1 MIAVSEVDLG
11 VAAGEVHVFAGEN
24 GAGKSTLMKM
34 VAQIEAPTSGTIEIG
49 GKPVSHQGPGAA
61 RELGVSMVH
70 QEFALAPDLS
80 VAENLFI
87 GQEPGRFGWVA
98 KGRERRNAR
107 ELLARVGLDIVPE
120 RKVGS
125 LSTAQQQR
133 VEIAKALAVD
143 AGVLILDEPTASL
156 TEGEG
161 RELFGI
167 IGELCRR
174 GIAVLYISHRLDE
187 IFEVGDRV
195 TVMRDGAVVETSPV
209 SELDEARLVRLM
221 VGRDVDNL
229 YPRTHT
235 ELGPVRLSV
244 SGLSRGGQVRDV
256 SFDVRAGEIVGM
268 AGLVGAGRT
277 ELARSVFGAE
287 VPDSGTVSL
296 DGKPLRIRGPADAIA
311 AGLGYL
317 TESRKDDGLALQ
329 LGVDKNITLAR
340 LPMWSVLIDLSEERE
355 LTQRHRDNLR
365 IRTPRT
371 SRPVRMLSGGNQQKV
386 VLARWLEAGA
396 EVLFCDEPGRGM
408 DVGAKSEMFA
418 ELDSLASQGRSIVLI
433 SSYLPELMNMCDR
446 ILVMR
451 AGRLV
456 GEVAREEFSE
466 ERIVA
471 LATGAKD
478 NHE

>member
-1 MIAVSEVDLG
+1 MIRITSELIDAERGRFTVAESVLSHEGDVPLAVRLTAVSKRFPGVVAVSDVDLG

-87 GQEPGRFGWVA
+87 GQEPGRFGWVS
-98 KGRERRNAR
+98 KSRERRNAR
-107 ELLARVGLDIVPE
+107 ELLARVGLDIEPG

-229 YPRTHT
+229 YPRTYT
-235 ELGPVRLSV
+235 EPGPVRLSV
-244 SGLSRGGQVRDV
+244 SGLSRGGQPPGRFFAVGGGGV
-256 SFDVRAGEIVGM
+256 AGVG
-268 AGLVGAGRT
+268 
-277 ELARSVFGAE
+277 
-287 VPDSGTVSL
+287 
-296 DGKPLRIRGPADAIA
+296 
-311 AGLGYL
+311 
-317 TESRKDDGLALQ
+317 
-329 LGVDKNITLAR
+329 
-340 LPMWSVLIDLSEERE
+340 
-355 LTQRHRDNLR
+355 
-365 IRTPRT
+365 
-371 SRPVRMLSGGNQQKV
+371 RPVRGG
-386 VLARWLEAGA
+386 R
-396 EVLFCDEPGRGM
+396 
-408 DVGAKSEMFA
+408 
-418 ELDSLASQGRSIVLI
+418 
-433 SSYLPELMNMCDR
+433 
-446 ILVMR
+446 
-451 AGRLV
+451 
-456 GEVAREEFSE
+456 
-466 ERIVA
+466 
-471 LATGAKD
+471 
-478 NHE
+478 